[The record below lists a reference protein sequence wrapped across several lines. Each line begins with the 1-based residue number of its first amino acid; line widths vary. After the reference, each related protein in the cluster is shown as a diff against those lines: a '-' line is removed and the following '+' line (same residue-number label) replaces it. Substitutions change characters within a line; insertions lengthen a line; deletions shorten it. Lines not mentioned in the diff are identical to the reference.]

1 MEPKAKR
8 VYTKT
13 VCVLDPYG
21 KTFCGQVAKLCNK
34 PYCLIKTGRILSFE
48 AVDDPRP
55 RSYILELEK
64 EGAYRI
70 QDGQDSLSLIIT
82 QTSVEASTERWEE
95 WKFETLSPI
104 PMATLINVGGKRIDA
119 EVKYCK
125 GMGLVVPYTKNEMDR
140 KEIPNLPGVLPS
152 SMGVRELRE
161 KLRNERDQMK
171 PKEVAVSASSQQN
184 ELQITESW
192 DQLKSK
198 VKAVSDWEV
207 EQPSTSHVDD
217 DVDADDDDEGD
228 YLTNRYMKKVSL
240 IVKNPDPSLLGMAFG
255 YPKTSGPFDRII
267 TEKECVWNGV
277 PVYDVDLS
285 NNSYRLVMIGEAK
298 RYLLVVKGQN
308 YFVLPA
314 GENV

>member
-1 MEPKAKR
+1 MDTKPKR

-21 KTFCGQVAKLCNK
+21 KTFCGLVAKLCNK
-34 PYCLIKTGRILSFE
+34 PYCLIKTGRVLSFE

-55 RSYILELEK
+55 KSYILEIEK
-64 EGAYRI
+64 EGSYRI
-70 QDGQDSLSLIIT
+70 QDGQDNLSLIIT

-95 WKFETLSPI
+95 WKFETLSPV
-104 PMATLINVGGKRIDA
+104 PMATIIKVMGQRTDA

-125 GMGLVVPYTKNEMDR
+125 GMGLVAPYTKNEMDR
-140 KEIPNLPGVLPS
+140 KDMPNLPGVLPS

-161 KLRNERDQMK
+161 KLRNEREQQK
-171 PKEVAVSASSQQN
+171 PKEVVVSASSQQN
-184 ELQITESW
+184 EVKLVEDW
-192 DQLKSK
+192 DQLRTK

-207 EQPSTSHVDD
+207 EQPAAVTANDD
-217 DVDADDDDEGD
+217 ADDDDDDEGD
-228 YLTNRYMKKVSL
+228 YLTNKYMKKVSM

-255 YPKTSGPFDRII
+255 YPKTSGPFDKII
-267 TEKECVWNGV
+267 IEKECVWNGV
-277 PVYDVDLS
+277 PVYDVDKS
-285 NNSYRLVMIGEAK
+285 GNCYRLVMIGEAK

-314 GENV
+314 GENI